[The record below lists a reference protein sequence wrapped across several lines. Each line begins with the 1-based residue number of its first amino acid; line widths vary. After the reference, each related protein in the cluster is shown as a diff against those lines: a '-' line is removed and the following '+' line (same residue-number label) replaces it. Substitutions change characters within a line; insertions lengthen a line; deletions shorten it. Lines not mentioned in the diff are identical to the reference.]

1 MFKSSLLI
9 ISFLYS
15 LLISNS
21 LYSKEIE
28 QTSAIQLD
36 YELNSLSDTSV
47 LKMLH
52 DSIWY
57 YFDRDLNK
65 VSELI
70 PVYNN
75 YVNTI
80 GSDNSKLDYYMI
92 LGAYYNYININD
104 SAIIFMERAINI
116 MNNKNSS
123 FTGKRDIIYNLP
135 SIYNNIAL
143 IYDDIGM
150 YESAVEFQL
159 KSINTIKKIRTRD
172 TLNED
177 INSLLVTDYVELA
190 MMYSNFNDTL
200 KAKKFFLKGIYLSK
214 NYSDEFLEAYA
225 ALNYGI
231 FLSDIEEFDLALEN
245 INYSQNYYKKEN
257 NIYNNIIIDLNIAKI
272 LAKQDN
278 IDKAISIVDSIYTIT
293 EDYGYD
299 ALKLSTLEILF
310 YFYYDKP
317 NIEEAIRYA
326 DKYIELANFQN
337 QHSRIVKIYSTLSK
351 IYDSKGHYEKAFSYL
366 LKSKS
371 ISDSINDVD
380 HQANAKIL
388 EAKYN
393 LIQRNTENEVLIRE
407 NKIKDEYIEK
417 GHKTRT
423 IIILLL
429 IISII
434 FGLVLLCSFRRIKK
448 INFKLNE
455 SNQSLE
461 RKSIELAQYNSALE
475 NVFGI
480 FTHDLKGPIGT
491 ADMFFR
497 LLEEGD
503 NNITEEKKS
512 EYIKQIGKSMKA
524 TFSMLENLLYWSKH
538 RMDNKTDI
546 SSFCIHSLI
555 NNIIENIY
563 LTLFTKG
570 IQFNN
575 TIDETIFIKSDK
587 NYLRIVLRNLIS
599 NAVKFTH
606 NNGVISI
613 NYSLIDNKHH
623 IAVTDNGIGMT
634 KEQSSNLFKTKS
646 PTSNIGTNN
655 ERGTGIGLLISLEL
669 VRSLGGKINIE
680 SEIHKGSTFVIILPA

>member
-1 MFKSSLLI
+1 MFKRNLLI
-9 ISFLYS
+9 ITLLFSV
-15 LLISNS
+15 LISDT

-28 QTSAIQLD
+28 QSSNIELD
-36 YELNSLSDTSV
+36 YELNNLSDTSV
-47 LKMLH
+47 LRMLH

-57 YFDRDLNK
+57 YFDRNLNK
-65 VSELI
+65 VSEII
-70 PVYNN
+70 PIYKH
-75 YVNTI
+75 YVNVI

-104 SAIIFMERAINI
+104 SAIFFMERAINI
-116 MNNKNSS
+116 MNNKDSS
-123 FTGKRDIIYNLP
+123 ITGKRDNIYHLP

-159 KSINTIKKIRTRD
+159 KSINTIKKIIARD
-172 TLNED
+172 TTNQD

-200 KAKKFFLKGIYLSK
+200 KAKKYFLNGIYLSK

-231 FLSDIEEFDLALEN
+231 FLSDIEEYDLALEN
-245 INYSQNYYKKEN
+245 INYSQDYYKKKK
-257 NIYNNIIIDLNIAKI
+257 NIYNNIVINLNIAKI
-272 LAKQDN
+272 LAKQN
-278 IDKAISIVDSIYTIT
+278 NLDKAISIVDSIYTIT
-293 EDYGYD
+293 NDYGYD

-310 YFYYDKP
+310 YFYYEKP

-337 QHSRIVKIYSTLSK
+337 QHSRIVKIYTTLSK
-351 IYDSKGHYEKAFSYL
+351 IYNSKRYYKKAFSYL

-380 HQANAKIL
+380 HRANAKIL

-407 NKIKDEYIEK
+407 NKIKDEYIKK
-417 GHKTRT
+417 GHKTRR
-423 IIILLL
+423 IIISLL

-434 FGLVLLCSFRRIKK
+434 FGFILLHSFRRIKK
-448 INFKLNE
+448 INFKLKE
-455 SNQSLE
+455 SNKSLE
-461 RKSIELAQYNSALE
+461 QKTIELAQYNSALE

-480 FTHDLKGPIGT
+480 FTHDLKGPIST

-497 LLEEGD
+497 LLEEDD
-503 NNITEEKKS
+503 NNISEEKKS
-512 EYIKQIGKSMKA
+512 EYIKQIGKSMKV

-538 RMDNKTDI
+538 RMDSKTDI

-555 NNIIENIY
+555 NNILENIN

-575 TIDETIFIKSDK
+575 NIDETIFIKSDE
-587 NYLRIVLRNLIS
+587 NYLRIVLRNIIS

-613 NYSLIDNKHH
+613 NYSLIDNKHQ
-623 IAVTDNGIGMT
+623 IAITDNGIGMT

-669 VRSLGGKINIE
+669 IRSLGGRINIE
-680 SEIHKGSTFVIILPA
+680 SEINKGSTFVIILPT